1 MKHKYT
7 TILLILFL
15 VSYTVTVNAATFEDF
30 IPNNSVLYVEFKGL
44 GDAATSIKTGEI
56 SAILNTL
63 GATKI
68 IDTLGN
74 HSCLAIWL
82 DKKDRINAGF
92 VVDTEGDMV
101 DIQRLKKIATRL
113 IGLISSTIKEDVG
126 KHRKVRYGEL
136 DMDENKILFGY
147 VDEYFVIGIGE
158 YSFKTI
164 IDTYQ
169 NKLPSLLTNDRYV
182 AASKKIGPGEISV
195 YCDVEGLATVENQDK
210 LEPFKKVIEKLDLFK
225 ILSATLNL
233 REHGNFLKVYAT
245 LTPTV
250 LKNLN
255 DQIKIT
261 QQISDNL
268 DPLKTIR
275 AMTGKEKLFVAISPV
290 ITHVLWNLLQVY
302 INTEA
307 EGDFYDFINLI
318 EGEYNID
325 FFDDVIPALT
335 GELALSVTEFQPFM
349 PGILEERKIDFNISV
364 STNAEGSSEI
374 EAKPFDL
381 FGFIFSSSNQRKW
394 DEFSNALANKDNVG
408 SIQFFDYNG
417 IRVSEIANRVYL
429 CNSDGLAITSVGED
443 EIYSLIDSLQAEKH
457 FPVDIEQILQTS
469 IVCLQLNLVTLIEA
483 LFGTDHIPDANEV
496 LPMLTWLSVE
506 DNSLKLQA
514 AFLNEDVPIDTLSVF
529 LITTVKSIMSSRN
542 KPNNE

>member
-1 MKHKYT
+1 MKHKCKA
-7 TILLILFL
+7 ILLTIFL
-15 VSYTVTVNAATFEDF
+15 VGYTITLNAATFEDF
-30 IPNNSVLYVEFKGL
+30 IPHNSTLYVELNGL
-44 GDAATSIKTGEI
+44 GDATMSIKTGQI

-63 GATKI
+63 GTTKI
-68 IDTLGN
+68 IDTFGN
-74 HSCLAIWL
+74 RSCLALWL

-92 VVDTEGDMV
+92 IVDTEGDMV
-101 DIQRLKKIATRL
+101 EIQRLKKIATRL
-113 IGLISSTIKEDVG
+113 IGLIALTIKEDIG
-126 KHRKVRYGEL
+126 KHRMVRYGEL
-136 DMDENKILFGY
+136 DIDENKILFGY

-158 YSFKTI
+158 KSFKTI

-182 AASKKIGPGEISV
+182 AASKKTGPGEIFI
-195 YCDVEGLATVENQDK
+195 YCDLEGLASVEHQDK
-210 LEPFKKVIEKLDLFK
+210 LEPFKKAIEELSIFK
-225 ILSATLNL
+225 SLSATLNL
-233 REHGNFLKVYAT
+233 REPGNFLKVYVP

-255 DQIKIT
+255 DNIQIT
-261 QQISDNL
+261 QPVSTNL

-275 AMTGKEKLFVAISPV
+275 AMTGKEKLFVALSPV
-290 ITHVLWNLLQVY
+290 VTHVLWNLLRVY

-307 EGDFYDFINLI
+307 ESDFYDFINFI

-349 PGILEERKIDFNISV
+349 SGILEEKEIDFNISV
-364 STNAEGSSEI
+364 STNAEGGSEI

-394 DEFSNALANKDNVG
+394 NEFNNAIANKDNIG

-417 IRVSEIANRVYL
+417 IRVSEIANGVYL
-429 CNSDGLAITSVGED
+429 CNTDGLAITSVGED
-443 EIYSLIDSLQAEKH
+443 EIYSLIDTLQAEKH
-457 FPVDIEQILQTS
+457 FPVDIERISQTS
-469 IVCLQLNLVTLIEA
+469 IACLQLNLVTLIEA

-496 LPMLTWLSVE
+496 LPMLSWLSVE
-506 DNSLKLQA
+506 DNSLILQA
-514 AFLNEDVPIDTLSVF
+514 VFLNENAPIDTLSS
-529 LITTVKSIMSSRN
+529 LTITAAKSILSSKN